1 MAASPHAQLLATYV
15 AHHNLG
21 VKTGNFMPLLTFFAE
36 LAEMHF
42 DGIEYGPLIGR
53 RAIAQAF
60 DKHPPSD
67 ELVISEPVNHADC
80 ASAAYAWSRKPSTP
94 VGTIKLE
101 AGDGCIVRIDIAVTG
116 DRRGGRSG

>member
-1 MAASPHAQLLATYV
+1 MAAAQHAQLLITYV

-67 ELVISEPVNHADC
+67 ELVIGEPVNHADC
-80 ASAAYAWSRKPSTP
+80 ASAAYAWSRKPSRP
-94 VGTIKLE
+94 AGTIKLQ
-101 AGDGCIVRIDIAVTG
+101 AGDGCILRIDITTAG
-116 DRRGGRSG
+116 AGRRRRSG